1 MTSPYSEKTHIEPGV
16 KVTIDGRTYTGRD
29 GSILGREGTIAM
41 AYFSKFNGVS
51 RVHVKFLK
59 KEGRWFITVPAAV
72 ANSTL
77 LDGVEVKRDVAVP
90 LMGEHILKLAD
101 NCVVKVAV

>member
-1 MTSPYSEKTHIEPGV
+1 MSSLYSEKTHIEPGV
-16 KVTIDGRTYTGRD
+16 KVTVDGRTYTGRH
-29 GSILGREGTIAM
+29 GSILGREGTIA
-41 AYFSKFNGVS
+41 AEYFSKFNGVS
-51 RVHVKFLK
+51 RVHVKFIK
-59 KEGRWFITVPAAV
+59 KEGRWFITVPASV

-77 LDGVEVKRDVAVP
+77 LDGVEAKRDVNLP